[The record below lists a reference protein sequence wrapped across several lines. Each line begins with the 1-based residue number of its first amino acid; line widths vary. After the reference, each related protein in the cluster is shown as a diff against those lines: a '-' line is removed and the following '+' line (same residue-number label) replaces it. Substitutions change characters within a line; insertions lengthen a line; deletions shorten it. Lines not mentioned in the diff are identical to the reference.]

1 MKEKHKDAADALVVQ
16 RHQQENAFNKLGE
29 VKSGIDL
36 LNKINKD
43 NLDTLNKLD
52 AELDKLL
59 SESGVEFDEGNLSV
73 SEDIKELVDTKC
85 YKEQTFTIETLSIF
99 NDADNISW
107 SEYIKSV
114 REYASV
120 NNIDLNKDP
129 FERLL
134 SDTQRSE
141 IEKRINDE
149 FTYKSANCDKYDY
162 MIAGTCGL
170 IGGLIDVLF
179 VGAPDESKLTKF
191 VDGQADK
198 ITEKFASLLGWDKTK
213 PEARGSDTTASA
225 IGFLESKFKINYDQ
239 ATTYGDNGTGGL
251 VQNLSTKN
259 HHLKSLG
266 HSPDIIGLFFSILNQ
281 FTNTSSFISEGKIV
295 TINTENSELIGSNF
309 VSKVFCGFANWFG
322 HIMSD
327 WAGSSG
333 AKGRGTGVP
342 IPFYSMLQLFDVGSF
357 GQNKDSFAKVAVKV
371 FEQGYDARHGVALA
385 IPVLTTEL
393 LIRLSWS
400 IKQKCFHGKAWSD
413 CIPSAGN
420 PELRRMLLVGHGSL
434 CIIDGVDAGIR
445 SGGEIVTLLLNTNL
459 IAWVRFGSLALKE
472 VTAWY
477 KVGSVDIALINEH
490 LDQEYERLLR

>member
-1 MKEKHKDAADALVVQ
+1 
-16 RHQQENAFNKLGE
+16 
-29 VKSGIDL
+29 
-36 LNKINKD
+36 
-43 NLDTLNKLD
+43 
-52 AELDKLL
+52 
-59 SESGVEFDEGNLSV
+59 
-73 SEDIKELVDTKC
+73 
-85 YKEQTFTIETLSIF
+85 
-99 NDADNISW
+99 
-107 SEYIKSV
+107 
-114 REYASV
+114 
-120 NNIDLNKDP
+120 
-129 FERLL
+129 
-134 SDTQRSE
+134 
-141 IEKRINDE
+141 
-149 FTYKSANCDKYDY
+149 
-162 MIAGTCGL
+162 
-170 IGGLIDVLF
+170 
-179 VGAPDESKLTKF
+179 
-191 VDGQADK
+191 
-198 ITEKFASLLGWDKTK
+198 
-213 PEARGSDTTASA
+213 
-225 IGFLESKFKINYDQ
+225 
-239 ATTYGDNGTGGL
+239 
-251 VQNLSTKN
+251 
-259 HHLKSLG
+259 
-266 HSPDIIGLFFSILNQ
+266 
-281 FTNTSSFISEGKIV
+281 
-295 TINTENSELIGSNF
+295 
-309 VSKVFCGFANWFG
+309 
-322 HIMSD
+322 MSD